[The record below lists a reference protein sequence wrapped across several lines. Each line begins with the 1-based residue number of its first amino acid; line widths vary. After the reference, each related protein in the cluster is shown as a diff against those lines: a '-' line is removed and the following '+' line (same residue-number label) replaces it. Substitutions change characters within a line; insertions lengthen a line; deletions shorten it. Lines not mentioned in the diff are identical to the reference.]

1 MDLKYEFKY
10 CSDEIQGIDK
20 SIFDFASDY
29 KNEFSLG
36 DPVVDVD

>member
-10 CSDEIQGIDK
+10 CSDEIEINQFLILPA
-20 SIFDFASDY
+20 IT